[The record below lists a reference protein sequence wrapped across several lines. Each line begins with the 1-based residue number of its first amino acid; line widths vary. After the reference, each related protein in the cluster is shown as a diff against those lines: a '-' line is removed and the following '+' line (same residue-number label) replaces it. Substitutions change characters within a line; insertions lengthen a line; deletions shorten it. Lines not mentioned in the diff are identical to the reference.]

1 MKPTKQQN
9 KKAHKMAWKNLKD
22 IKKMPLGMA
31 LGTVAKM
38 ITGQNMSL
46 KPRQIKKLSDE
57 KRDEFDR
64 RQEEE
69 REKLFMVFAN
79 HFTAMED
86 IEKAREDFWGFVNYV
101 YGTYAL
107 RSYVNV
113 VLTYPD
119 VIDALVQI
127 YFKDEKLLETLTYNI
142 DRATPNVEAFG
153 RAVETNPMDLATLIE
168 KFDGNGDKFIE
179 ALKAIEPAKRED
191 LEAAARPID
200 NEDTEHR
207 EEQTAQTEA
216 DNSNTEEMKEAV

>member
-1 MKPTKQQN
+1 
-9 KKAHKMAWKNLKD
+9 
-22 IKKMPLGMA
+22 
-31 LGTVAKM
+31 
-38 ITGQNMSL
+38 
-46 KPRQIKKLSDE
+46 LSDE

-216 DNSNTEEMKEAV
+216 DNSNAEEMKEAV